1 MTQEWTD
8 MALKPVRFPV
18 DEIDPI
24 ERHLE
29 TTTVN
34 AKQKEEEAE
43 E

>member
-34 AKQKEEEAE
+34 AKQKEEEAK
-43 E
+43 

>member
-24 ERHLE
+24 ERYLE

-34 AKQKEEEAE
+34 AKPKDDDEE
-43 E
+43 